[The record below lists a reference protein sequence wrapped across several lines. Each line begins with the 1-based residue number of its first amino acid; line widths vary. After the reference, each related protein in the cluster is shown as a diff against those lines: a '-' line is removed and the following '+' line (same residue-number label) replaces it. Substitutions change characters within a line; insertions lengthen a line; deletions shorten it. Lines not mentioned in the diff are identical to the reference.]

1 MSQNNMY
8 GFCIIRGPNPIFSL
22 HYRPYRPIII
32 ITGRAKRHGQNRDYS
47 MTTKKEQLELVK
59 LELEVEN
66 LKREILFKDF
76 KTKALTW
83 GIFFAGLTLLLKLKG
98 GA

>member
-1 MSQNNMY
+1 MADN
-8 GFCIIRGPNPIFSL
+8 RGN
-22 HYRPYRPIII
+22 
-32 ITGRAKRHGQNRDYS
+32 S
-47 MTTKKEQLELVK
+47 MKEKKEQLELQK

-66 LKREILFKDF
+66 LKREIIFKDF